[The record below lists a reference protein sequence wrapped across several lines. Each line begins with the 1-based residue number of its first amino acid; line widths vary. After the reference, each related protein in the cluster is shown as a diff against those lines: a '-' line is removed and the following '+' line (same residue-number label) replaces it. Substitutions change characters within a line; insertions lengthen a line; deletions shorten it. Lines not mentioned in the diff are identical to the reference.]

1 MDKKQL
7 CILALNKMLNNEP
20 VKFNDDAINDYSI
33 EGINVNYDYVI
44 ESINSNETVNLNGD
58 NFYHEICVT
67 ELNLI

>member
-1 MDKKQL
+1 MNKKQL

-20 VKFNDDAINDYSI
+20 VRFNKDSINDYSI

>member
-1 MDKKQL
+1 MNKKQL

-20 VKFNDDAINDYSI
+20 VRFNKDSINDYSI
-33 EGINVNYDYVI
+33 GGINVNYDYVI